1 MKDKKF
7 IKTTDDET
15 ANKLLA
21 LGFELVTHVG
31 NMYTFLNIKPSQL
44 NFDSV
49 DKTKV
54 AYDNKL
60 TL

>member
-7 IKTTDDET
+7 LKTTDDET

-21 LGFELVTHVG
+21 LGFELVTHIG
-31 NMYTFLNIKPSQL
+31 NMYTFLNVNPNQL
-44 NFDSV
+44 KFDSV

>member
-21 LGFELVTHVG
+21 LGFELVTHIG
-31 NMYTFLNIKPSQL
+31 NMYTFLNVNPSQL
-44 NFDSV
+44 KFDSV